1 MMKREGG
8 NCTIPPLHF
17 HILSE
22 IRGNFLDFW
31 GIFEQDLKYCRI
43 RIGVIPCRLG
53 IQRKMAQAQ
62 QIRSMNRESEILR
75 KKVHNRE

>member
-43 RIGVIPCRLG
+43 RIGVIFL
-53 IQRKMAQAQ
+53 AD
-62 QIRSMNRESEILR
+62 
-75 KKVHNRE
+75 

>member
-17 HILSE
+17 QILSE

-43 RIGVIPCRLG
+43 RIGVIFL
-53 IQRKMAQAQ
+53 AD
-62 QIRSMNRESEILR
+62 
-75 KKVHNRE
+75 